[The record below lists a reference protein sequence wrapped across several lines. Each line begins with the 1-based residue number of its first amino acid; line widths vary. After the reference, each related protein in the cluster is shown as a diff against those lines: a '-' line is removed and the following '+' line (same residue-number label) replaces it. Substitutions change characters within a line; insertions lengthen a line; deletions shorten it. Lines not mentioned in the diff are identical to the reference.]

1 LNTIA
6 IIGIILLSSV
16 FTVNTAFGEANYSI
30 LAHPRFSNQPIV
42 CVYEPD
48 EPNARD
54 IIKESWV
61 KETELGIKFWE
72 YELGAIETRQT
83 DKWKIDVLNIS
94 LEDSLVT
101 WKKIPN
107 S

>member
-48 EPNARD
+48 ESNARD
-54 IIKESWV
+54 IIKRV
-61 KETELGIKFWE
+61 P
-72 YELGAIETRQT
+72 
-83 DKWKIDVLNIS
+83 
-94 LEDSLVT
+94 SLV
-101 WKKIPN
+101 KI
-107 S
+107 